1 MPKSQESKLRDSR
14 RHTAISCFIFPIV
27 TVASNTL
34 YTTVYIQTE
43 VKKLQVLCSTLSVR
57 RFMLKSWNYSKSH
70 CSGKSVR
77 RRLWSKKKCLPIFY
91 EARKSV
97 RRHLWSKK
105 KASVDILW
113 SKKKRSSTLMKQKK
127 ASVDTLWSKKKC
139 SSTLMKQFHE
149 KCSSMAKKAFVD
161 FWKKKCSSTVYY
173 ITLRKI
179 SANGSE
185 ARQISHNKVQTFFCL
200 TT

>member
-1 MPKSQESKLRDSR
+1 MQKSKESKLRGSR
-14 RHTAISCFIFPIV
+14 RHT
-27 TVASNTL
+27 SNFLLYVSNRYSGEHTL

-77 RRLWSKKKCLPIFY
+77 QRLWSKKKCLPIFY

-105 KASVDILW
+105 KRLSILYEARKSVRQRLW
-113 SKKKRSSTLMKQKK
+113 SNFTKSVLRWPKKRLSTFEKK
-127 ASVDTLWSKKKC
+127 V
-139 SSTLMKQFHE
+139 
-149 KCSSMAKKAFVD
+149 FVD
-161 FWKKKCSSTVYY
+161 R
-173 ITLRKI
+173 LL
-179 SANGSE
+179 
-185 ARQISHNKVQTFFCL
+185 HNT
-200 TT
+200 

>member
-1 MPKSQESKLRDSR
+1 MQKSKESKLRGSR
-14 RHTAISCFIFPIV
+14 RHT
-27 TVASNTL
+27 SNFLLYVSNRYSGEHTL

-105 KASVDILW
+105 KRLSILYEARKSVRRRLW
-113 SKKKRSSTLMKQKK
+113 SKKKRLSILYEARK
-127 ASVDTLWSKKKC
+127 SVRRRLWSNFTKSVLRWPKKRL
-139 SSTLMKQFHE
+139 STFE
-149 KCSSMAKKAFVD
+149 KKSVRRPF
-161 FWKKKCSSTVYY
+161 
-173 ITLRKI
+173 
-179 SANGSE
+179 
-185 ARQISHNKVQTFFCL
+185 

>member
-1 MPKSQESKLRDSR
+1 MQKSKESKLRGSR
-14 RHTAISCFIFPIV
+14 RHT
-27 TVASNTL
+27 SNFLLYVSNRYSGEHTL

-105 KASVDILW
+105 KRLSILYEARKSVRRRLW
-113 SKKKRSSTLMKQKK
+113 SNFTKSVLRWPKKRLSTFEKK
-127 ASVDTLWSKKKC
+127 V
-139 SSTLMKQFHE
+139 
-149 KCSSMAKKAFVD
+149 FVD
-161 FWKKKCSSTVYY
+161 HSLHNTLKNFCIWKWGAAY
-173 ITLRKI
+173 
-179 SANGSE
+179 
-185 ARQISHNKVQTFFCL
+185 FP
-200 TT
+200 

>member
-1 MPKSQESKLRDSR
+1 MQKSKESKLRGSR
-14 RHTAISCFIFPIV
+14 RHT
-27 TVASNTL
+27 SNFLLYVSNRYSGEHTL

-105 KASVDILW
+105 KRLSILYEARKSVRRRLW
-113 SKKKRSSTLMKQKK
+113 SNFTKSVLRWPKKRLST
-127 ASVDTLWSKKKC
+127 
-139 SSTLMKQFHE
+139 FE
-149 KCSSMAKKAFVD
+149 
-161 FWKKKCSSTVYY
+161 KKKCSSTVYY

>member
-105 KASVDILW
+105 KRLSILYEARKSVRQRLW
-113 SKKKRSSTLMKQKK
+113 SNFTKSVLRWPKKRLSTFEKK
-127 ASVDTLWSKKKC
+127 SVRRP
-139 SSTLMKQFHE
+139 F
-149 KCSSMAKKAFVD
+149 
-161 FWKKKCSSTVYY
+161 
-173 ITLRKI
+173 
-179 SANGSE
+179 
-185 ARQISHNKVQTFFCL
+185 